1 MIKRCA
7 IGAVS
12 FFGGQSRKTGSI
24 LRLETK
30 HFVQAA
36 FGTKNCHRR
45 LKFCM
50 QHLNVIIYTNQEH
63 NLGSEV
69 HKL

>member
-7 IGAVS
+7 IGAVT
-12 FFGGQSRKTGSI
+12 FFGGHSQKMGSI
-24 LRLETK
+24 LRSVT
-30 HFVQAA
+30 HFVQAT
-36 FGTKNCHRR
+36 FGPKNCHRR
-45 LKFCM
+45 LNLCM